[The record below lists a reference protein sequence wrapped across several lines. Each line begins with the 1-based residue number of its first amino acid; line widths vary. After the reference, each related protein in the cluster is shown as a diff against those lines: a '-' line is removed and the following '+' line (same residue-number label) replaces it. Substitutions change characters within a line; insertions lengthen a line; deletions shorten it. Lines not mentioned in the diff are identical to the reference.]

1 MCIYPSAL
9 SLARATQRGLVA
21 AVRVDDDDD
30 DDDDGDDDSDCTSIT
45 RARHVAFDDA
55 DERWSANASDKD

>member
-1 MCIYPSAL
+1 M
-9 SLARATQRGLVA
+9 
-21 AVRVDDDDD
+21 RVDDDDD